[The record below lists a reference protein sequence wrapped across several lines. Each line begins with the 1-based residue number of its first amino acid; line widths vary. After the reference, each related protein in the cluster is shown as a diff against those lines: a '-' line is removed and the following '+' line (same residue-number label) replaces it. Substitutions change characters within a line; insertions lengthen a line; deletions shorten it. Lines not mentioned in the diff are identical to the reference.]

1 MAGSGITHSIY
12 DRINVAYDGITRTEL
27 IKSLGLKP
35 DQVRC
40 RTNDLVR
47 DGRVEVRTDEY
58 GVSRYY
64 PATQK
69 AKAPEQPVNKP
80 TYLVNNTPTT
90 STKAWDT
97 LVHEAEL
104 RGFAKGY
111 SAGLKENSRQAYE
124 DGKVA
129 VLDKLKAFLL

>member
-1 MAGSGITHSIY
+1 MAGNGIIHSIY

-27 IKSLGLKP
+27 VQSLGLKP

-64 PATQK
+64 PS
-69 AKAPEQPVNKP
+69 AKKTAEPPASKP
-80 TYLVNNTPTT
+80 TYSVNNTPAP

-104 RGFAKGY
+104 RGFANGY
-111 SAGLKENSRQAYE
+111 SAGLKESSRQAYE
-124 DGKVA
+124 DGKLA
-129 VLDKLKAFLL
+129 VFTKLKALLL